1 MYQLLRTLILLLI
14 TMIKIVVLIIII
26 ILIAIFT
33 ALPSDAQSTKNKK
46 TPKELTVYS
55 RVKDHLTHLDIDS
68 TVTAR
73 LLSGS
78 DSSFIDSVKIQK
90 AYYEGKTYCFAQ
102 AKIIQIGKY
111 LMLVEAKGYEPKNVA
126 AKVSVFQL
134 ICKRMV

>member
-68 TVTAR
+68 TVTA
-73 LLSGS
+73 
-78 DSSFIDSVKIQK
+78 
-90 AYYEGKTYCFAQ
+90 
-102 AKIIQIGKY
+102 
-111 LMLVEAKGYEPKNVA
+111 
-126 AKVSVFQL
+126 
-134 ICKRMV
+134 